1 MSLLA
6 MIMNPGRAKD
16 LSDMM
21 NKLDRWDAPIRDC
34 EMSFEKRISLTNCAK
49 QHCSMSLSR

>member
-21 NKLDRWDAPIRDC
+21 NKLDRWDAPIRDV
-34 EMSFEKRISLTNCAK
+34 K
-49 QHCSMSLSR
+49 